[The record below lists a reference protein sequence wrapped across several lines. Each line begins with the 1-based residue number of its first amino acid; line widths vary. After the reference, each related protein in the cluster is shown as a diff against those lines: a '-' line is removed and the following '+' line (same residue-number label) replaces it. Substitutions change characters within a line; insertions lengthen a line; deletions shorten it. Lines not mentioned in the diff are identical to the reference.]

1 MRRLAKSWA
10 KRPIE
15 KQDFDE
21 DTNIIHVLDLIKVK
35 QPDVFI
41 ELERKRRSLWTNQAG
56 EQLFNG
62 VTMLFT
68 SHATVKTWNETHLT
82 RIWHHPDFD
91 PTNANQDIDA
101 LRTEFAIE
109 KVVFDELEPDDFVY
123 LLTPKIF
130 RHLSSVRP
138 GWRDLPRSVKR
149 DIYRKQIERAII
161 PSSMEFEEYSN
172 LRYLDPA
179 SLQEVKVDFD
189 YAPFGRENSAQSIY
203 REWHGKSFYLG
214 CKAWPFSSINWTF
227 LTTERWVTEIVS
239 AVYRKQQKKALDTT
253 RARRLAGRISCACP
267 GQHQPFCQGANVQEL
282 TQDNIEQQC
291 ECRSYCGWPWW
302 LKGDRAK
309 SYLGMKGHNGFSQK
323 DVYSI
328 VTFLA
333 PEVYARL
340 NVMGQ
345 WIGQR
350 DPIAQHYMAQIS
362 QAVGRNTAFRQKADT
377 KTVIVA
383 SGGLLRLIRSDL
395 ERLNCRVVLQ
405 PSPERFW

>member
-1 MRRLAKSWA
+1 
-10 KRPIE
+10 
-15 KQDFDE
+15 
-21 DTNIIHVLDLIKVK
+21 
-35 QPDVFI
+35 
-41 ELERKRRSLWTNQAG
+41 
-56 EQLFNG
+56 
-62 VTMLFT
+62 
-68 SHATVKTWNETHLT
+68 
-82 RIWHHPDFD
+82 
-91 PTNANQDIDA
+91 
-101 LRTEFAIE
+101 
-109 KVVFDELEPDDFVY
+109 
-123 LLTPKIF
+123 
-130 RHLSSVRP
+130 
-138 GWRDLPRSVKR
+138 
-149 DIYRKQIERAII
+149 
-161 PSSMEFEEYSN
+161 MEFEEYSS

-239 AVYRKQQKKALDTT
+239 AVYGKQQKKPLMRLDLDN
-253 RARRLAGRISCACP
+253 LAGVFPVHVPVSINSSARAKD
-267 GQHQPFCQGANVQEL
+267 VQTL
-282 TQDNIEQQC
+282 TQEILNSNADAAVIAD
-291 ECRSYCGWPWW
+291 GLDW

-328 VTFLA
+328 VTFMA

-350 DPIAQHYMAQIS
+350 DPVAQHYMAQIS
-362 QAVGRNTAFRQKADT
+362 QAVGRKTAFRQKAGT
-377 KTVIVA
+377 KAVIIA

-395 ERLNCRVVLQ
+395 ERLNGRVILH